1 MNDGSETGAASSS
14 LHSWV
19 PVEGAGED
27 LCVVPEGFSEGEAQS
42 IGSPGESARE
52 ELWYAQAAED
62 EDPMP
67 AIKRTKRNQAQL
79 DPVPMLPPQHVKI
92 AIWKYARRSAPKL
105 PWETGAMRELFNDV
119 PVIAAPVLEVP
130 MLGKAEFVGHSS
142 THSSG
147 NGEGSVWELRPHR
160 VNHEPPRSQE

>member
-1 MNDGSETGAASSS
+1 MRAKTCASS
-14 LHSWV
+14 LI
-19 PVEGAGED
+19 
-27 LCVVPEGFSEGEAQS
+27 EGFSEGEAQS
-42 IGSPGESARE
+42 VGSPARE

-67 AIKRTKRNQAQL
+67 TLKRAKRNQAQL
-79 DPVPMLPPQHVKI
+79 DPVPMPPPQHVKI
-92 AIWKYARRSAPKL
+92 AIWQSARRSAPKL

-142 THSSG
+142 THMERPSRMPT
-147 NGEGSVWELRPHR
+147 WTQDQPFRAKRLLRH
-160 VNHEPPRSQE
+160 